1 MKQRTFAY
9 YENGEK
15 EVFTLSQLQ
24 QEFNSYTL
32 EERQHELFEDWLQE
46 NIEMQIYIEI

>member
-1 MKQRTFAY
+1 MRKFAY

-15 EVFTLSQLQ
+15 EVFTIEELENQ
-24 QEFNSYTL
+24 FNSYTV

-46 NIEMQIYIEI
+46 NIDMQIYNEI